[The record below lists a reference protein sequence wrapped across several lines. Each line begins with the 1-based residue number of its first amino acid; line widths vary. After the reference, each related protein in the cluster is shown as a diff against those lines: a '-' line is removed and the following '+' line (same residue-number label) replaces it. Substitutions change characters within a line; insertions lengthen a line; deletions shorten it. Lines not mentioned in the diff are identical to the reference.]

1 MAHRVARRPQTAD
14 PAKVGFV
21 TEPELQIVDNPSE
34 HRFEAHLDGG
44 IVAFT
49 NYDLQGS
56 TITFTHT
63 ETDPA
68 FEGRGIGSR
77 LARGV
82 LDAARERNLVVVP
95 ECPFIRTYMR
105 RHTEYADLRKGR

>member
-1 MAHRVARRPQTAD
+1 M
-14 PAKVGFV
+14 
-21 TEPELQIVDNPSE
+21 TESELEIVDNAAE
-34 HRFEAHLDGG
+34 HRFEARLDGAVVG
-44 IVAFT
+44 IT
-49 NYDLQGS
+49 DYELDGS

-68 FEGRGIGSR
+68 FEGRGFGSR

-82 LDAARERNLVVVP
+82 LDAARARNLAVVP

-105 RHTEYADLRKGR
+105 RHPEYADLRRER